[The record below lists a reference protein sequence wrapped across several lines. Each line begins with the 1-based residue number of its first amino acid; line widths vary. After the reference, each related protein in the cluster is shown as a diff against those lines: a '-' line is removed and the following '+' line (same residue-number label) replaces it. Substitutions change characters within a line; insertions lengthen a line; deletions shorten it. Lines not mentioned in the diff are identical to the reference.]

1 MNTSLQKP
9 LLTFFLMAYNQERFV
24 RQAVEGAFR
33 QTYSPLEIILSD
45 DCSKDRTFEI
55 MREVAQAY
63 RGPHKVV
70 LNRNPETLGISA
82 HVNQGMKLS
91 TGALI
96 VVAAGDDISVPERAE
111 VLQDA
116 WESHGRPSLCS
127 LYSGG
132 SRINASG
139 KTLGILRIIESNENL
154 DEVISRCGTN
164 VIGATHAWHR
174 SLFDV
179 FGPLP
184 HGLNSEDRLISF
196 RAALNNRVFCVN
208 RELVAYRKHSGNI
221 SSNRVSDA
229 FLPYKNLI
237 QNETRIFQEQIK
249 YLGGYLQD
257 LEILLRND
265 PAKRERITAWQ
276 EAIKEKIA
284 ERENFL
290 RFLCGRFIERRKL
303 CRAGAMS
310 SELFLRGP
318 SLRFGGVCP
327 GLAPAHYYLRLA
339 TQYLRGG
346 VIRSVR
352 AMPLL
357 HRTLKRLRA
366 EETNQL
372 PSTP

>member
-1 MNTSLQKP
+1 MPDRP
-9 LLTFFLMAYNQERFV
+9 LISFVLIAYNQERFI

-33 QTYSPLEIILSD
+33 QTYSPLEILLSD

-55 MREVAQAY
+55 MREAARLY

-96 VVAAGDDISVPERAE
+96 VVAAGDDISMPERVE
-111 VLQDA
+111 VLQRV
-116 WESHGRPSLCS
+116 WESNGRPSMCS

-132 SRINASG
+132 SRINAAG
-139 KTLGILRIIESNENL
+139 KKLGILRVKECNANL
-154 DEVISRCGTN
+154 EEVISRCGTS

-174 SLFDV
+174 SIFDF

-184 HGLNSEDRLISF
+184 HGVNSEDKLISF
-196 RAALNNRVFCVN
+196 RAALNNRVFFVN
-208 RELVAYRKHSGNI
+208 RELVAYRQHSGNI
-221 SSNRVSDA
+221 SGARASDGW
-229 FLPYKNLI
+229 LLYKKLI
-237 QNETRIFQEQIK
+237 QAETRMFQEQIK

-257 LEILLRND
+257 LEVLLCKD
-265 PAKRERITAWQ
+265 PTKRERIAAWQ
-276 EAIKEKIA
+276 EAVKHKIA
-284 ERENFL
+284 EREIFL
-290 RFLCGRFIERRKL
+290 RFLCGRFMERRKL
-303 CRAGAMS
+303 CRAGVVNG
-310 SELFLRGP
+310 ELFLRRP

-327 GLAPAHYYLRLA
+327 GMAPAHYYLSLPI
-339 TQYLRGG
+339 QYLRGA
-346 VIRSVR
+346 VIKSVR

-366 EETNQL
+366 KATNQL